1 MANRIHIR
9 GAQLVTMDATL
20 GDFPAADIL
29 IEDGAILA
37 VGPSLDGG
45 GAEAIDGAGMIAL
58 PGIID
63 AHTCLWQTVL
73 RGYVPD
79 LWPGAYYSKFLPLRS
94 RFTAEDNFNAA
105 WIGGFEMLSY
115 GTTTVVDY
123 CHDIRS
129 PAFAPASLAALKET
143 GIRHLFTYSFMPPTP
158 DEFARPEDRLA
169 DGRRV
174 YDEFH
179 DPKSLTT
186 IGFGVE
192 SIGAPG
198 LEAQLAFARDLKAPS
213 CIHVNETGTIDKLAA
228 QGLLGPDLLVIH
240 GNLISNPELERMA
253 GAGMP
258 LCFTPTA
265 DTQGTPAD
273 VVRRAIERGV
283 DVVFGC
289 DIPCTVA
296 SDTLGQL
303 RVMFNVQGYLDGAM
317 ERSFSTVLGRRP
329 PVRPGLPLL
338 DAAPADRDRD
348 HHRGARAGP
357 RRSHRLA
364 DARQAR
370 RHRARPQRPVRR
382 FRGRRR
388 LRPRPAA
395 DQPARHRH
403 GAGRRQGP
411 HEGGCAAGLRRTASR
426 GDDRRLAQAHPGVTV
441 PVLYLLCGKIGAG
454 KSTLARQLAA
464 RPATILISE
473 DHWTSTLFADQLKTI
488 EDYGRLSARLR
499 AAMAPHIV
507 DILRQGLSVVLD
519 FPANTVRQ
527 RAWMR
532 SLIEQTGM
540 PHELHHLDVPDAI
553 CKQRLRQRNAG
564 GEHQFQV
571 SDEEFEQ
578 FTAHFVPPAAD
589 EGFNVIVHRP

>member
-9 GAQLVTMDATL
+9 GAQVVTMDATL
-20 GDFPAADIL
+20 GDFTSADIL
-29 IEDGAILA
+29 VEDGAILA
-37 VGPSLDGG
+37 VGPALDGN
-45 GAEAIDGAGMIAL
+45 GAETIDGTGMIAL

-94 RFTAEDNFNAA
+94 RYTAEDNFNAA
-105 WIGGFEMLSY
+105 WVGGFEMLSY

-123 CHDIRS
+123 CHDIRGTT
-129 PAFAPASLAALKET
+129 FAPASIAALKET
-143 GIRHLFTYSFMPPTP
+143 GIRHLFTYSFMPVTP

-179 DPKSLTT
+179 DPKGLTT

-198 LEAQLAFARDLKAPS
+198 LEKQLAFARELRAPS

-228 QGLLGPDLLVIH
+228 QGLLGSDLLAIH
-240 GNLISNPELERMA
+240 GNLIGNPELERMA
-253 GAGMP
+253 IAGMP

-273 VVRRAIERGV
+273 VVRRAVERGV

-296 SDTLGQL
+296 SNTLGEL

-338 DAAPADRDRD
+338 TPRKLIEAATITAARVLGLSDRIGSLTPGKRADIVLIAKGPFGDSVVDDACAHVLLQTSPRDID
-348 HHRGARAGP
+348 TVLVDGK
-357 RRSHRLA
+357 
-364 DARQAR
+364 
-370 RHRARPQRPVRR
+370 VRMK
-382 FRGRRR
+382 
-388 LRPRPAA
+388 
-395 DQPARHRH
+395 
-403 GAGRRQGP
+403 AGRL
-411 HEGGCAAGLRRTASR
+411 EGFDAQRATGMVAASR
-426 GDDRRLAQAHPGVTV
+426 KR
-441 PVLYLLCGKIGAG
+441 
-454 KSTLARQLAA
+454 
-464 RPATILISE
+464 IL
-473 DHWTSTLFADQLKTI
+473 
-488 EDYGRLSARLR
+488 G
-499 AAMAPHIV
+499 
-507 DILRQGLSVVLD
+507 
-519 FPANTVRQ
+519 
-527 RAWMR
+527 
-532 SLIEQTGM
+532 
-540 PHELHHLDVPDAI
+540 
-553 CKQRLRQRNAG
+553 
-564 GEHQFQV
+564 
-571 SDEEFEQ
+571 
-578 FTAHFVPPAAD
+578 
-589 EGFNVIVHRP
+589 

>member
-37 VGPSLDGG
+37 VGPSLDGR
-45 GAEAIDGAGMIAL
+45 GAEAIEGAGMIAL

-94 RFTAEDNFNAA
+94 RYTAEDNFNAA

-143 GIRHLFTYSFMPPTP
+143 GIRHLFTYSFMPVMP
-158 DEFARPEDRLA
+158 DEFTGPQDRLA
-169 DGRRV
+169 DGGRV

-179 DPKSLTT
+179 DPKGLTT
-186 IGFGVE
+186 VGFGVE
-192 SIGAPG
+192 SVGAPG
-198 LEAQLAFARDLKAPS
+198 LESQLTFARDLRAPS

-240 GNLISNPELERMA
+240 GNLISNSELERMA
-253 GAGMP
+253 IAGMP

-273 VVRRAIERGV
+273 VVRRAIERSV

-338 DAAPADRDRD
+338 T
-348 HHRGARAGP
+348 P
-357 RRSHRLA
+357 RRLI
-364 DARQAR
+364 
-370 RHRARPQRPVRR
+370 
-382 FRGRRR
+382 
-388 LRPRPAA
+388 
-395 DQPARHRH
+395 
-403 GAGRRQGP
+403 
-411 HEGGCAAGLRRTASR
+411 ETA
-426 GDDRRLAQAHPGVTV
+426 T
-441 PVLYLLCGKIGAG
+441 II
-454 KSTLARQLAA
+454 AA
-464 RPATILISE
+464 RVLGFGDRIGSLTPGKRADIVLVRKGPFGDSVVDDACAHILLQ
-473 DHWTSTLFADQLKTI
+473 TSPRDIDTVLVDGKVRMKAGVLQGYD
-488 EDYGRLSARLR
+488 AWR
-499 AAMAPHIV
+499 AAAMTA
-507 DILRQGLSVVLD
+507 DSRKRILG
-519 FPANTVRQ
+519 
-527 RAWMR
+527 
-532 SLIEQTGM
+532 
-540 PHELHHLDVPDAI
+540 
-553 CKQRLRQRNAG
+553 
-564 GEHQFQV
+564 
-571 SDEEFEQ
+571 
-578 FTAHFVPPAAD
+578 
-589 EGFNVIVHRP
+589 

>member
-9 GAQLVTMDATL
+9 GAQLVTMDEAL
-20 GDFPAADIL
+20 GDFASGDIL

-37 VGPSLDGG
+37 VGPSLDGS
-45 GAEAIDGAGMIAL
+45 GAETIDGTGMIAL

-79 LWPGAYYSKFLPLRS
+79 LWPGAYYSKFLPLRG
-94 RFTAEDNFNAA
+94 RYTAEDNFNAA

-123 CHDIRS
+123 CHDIRG
-129 PAFAPASLAALKET
+129 PAFAPASIAAQKET
-143 GIRHLFTYSFMPPTP
+143 GIRHLFTYSFMPVTP
-158 DEFARPEDRLA
+158 DEFASSSDRLT

-179 DPKSLTT
+179 DPNGLTT

-198 LEAQLAFARDLKAPS
+198 LEKQLAFARDLRAPS

-240 GNLISNPELERMA
+240 GNLISNLELERMA
-253 GAGMP
+253 IAGMP

-273 VVRRAIERGV
+273 VVRRALERGV

-296 SDTLGQL
+296 SNTLSEL
-303 RVMFNVQGYLDGAM
+303 RVMFDVQGYLDGAM

-338 DAAPADRDRD
+338 T
-348 HHRGARAGP
+348 P
-357 RRSHRLA
+357 RRLIETATITAARVLGLGDRIGSLTPGKRADIVLIAKGPFGDSVVDDPCAHVLLQTSPRDIETVLVDGKVRLKAGVLQGFDAERAARMIA
-364 DARQAR
+364 DS
-370 RHRARPQRPVRR
+370 
-382 FRGRRR
+382 RRR
-388 LRPRPAA
+388 
-395 DQPARHRH
+395 
-403 GAGRRQGP
+403 
-411 HEGGCAAGLRRTASR
+411 
-426 GDDRRLAQAHPGVTV
+426 
-441 PVLYLLCGKIGAG
+441 
-454 KSTLARQLAA
+454 
-464 RPATILISE
+464 IL
-473 DHWTSTLFADQLKTI
+473 
-488 EDYGRLSARLR
+488 G
-499 AAMAPHIV
+499 
-507 DILRQGLSVVLD
+507 
-519 FPANTVRQ
+519 
-527 RAWMR
+527 
-532 SLIEQTGM
+532 
-540 PHELHHLDVPDAI
+540 
-553 CKQRLRQRNAG
+553 
-564 GEHQFQV
+564 
-571 SDEEFEQ
+571 
-578 FTAHFVPPAAD
+578 
-589 EGFNVIVHRP
+589 